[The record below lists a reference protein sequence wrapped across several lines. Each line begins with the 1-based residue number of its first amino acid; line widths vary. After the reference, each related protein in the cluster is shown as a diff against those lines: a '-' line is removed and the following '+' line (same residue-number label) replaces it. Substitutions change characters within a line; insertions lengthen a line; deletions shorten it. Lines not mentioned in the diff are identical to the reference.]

1 MVYWQS
7 WRIFQ
12 AEEQQKKLQA
22 KAARCKN
29 VSNFAKTML
38 TVERSQWRS

>member
-1 MVYWQS
+1 MVYSQS

-22 KAARCKN
+22 KAERGKN
-29 VSNFAKTML
+29 VSNFATTML
-38 TVERSQWRS
+38 NVERSQWRS